1 MSQCNQARTRIV
13 RSQEQPSF
21 PIRPGMHYAPDNFG
35 QAGSL
40 MTAVTV
46 EPLLEPATPDLSGET
61 ASALPPYLHQVVPY
75 PPSYLIA
82 QNPLLPDGY
91 QEVIDYDNIQYL
103 NGFLRTLIGKEVECE
118 FLVGTNNT
126 VKENGILSTV
136 GINYFVL
143 VQPETKS
150 SCICDYYAL
159 KFVRSV

>member
-1 MSQCNQARTRIV
+1 MSQRNQARTRIV
-13 RSQEQPSF
+13 RSQEQPIF
-21 PIRPGMHYAPDNFG
+21 PIRPGMHYAPENSG

-46 EPLLEPATPDLSGET
+46 EPFLEPATPDHLTEESLS
-61 ASALPPYLHQVVPY
+61 PPAVLHQVVPN

-103 NGFLRTLIGKEVECE
+103 NGFLRTMIGRQVECE
-118 FLVGTNNT
+118 FLVGTNNI
-126 VKENGILSTV
+126 VKERGLLSTV
-136 GINYFVL
+136 GINFFVL
-143 VQPETKS
+143 VHPETKV
-150 SCICDYYAL
+150 SCVCDYYAL

>member
-13 RSQEQPSF
+13 RSQEQLSF
-21 PIRPGMHYAPDNFG
+21 PIRPGMHYAPENPG
-35 QAGSL
+35 HPSSL

-46 EPLLEPATPDLSGET
+46 EPLLPPATPEYLSEEML
-61 ASALPPYLHQVVPY
+61 APLSYVHQVVPN
-75 PPSYLIA
+75 PPSYLIT

-103 NGFLRTLIGKEVECE
+103 NGFLHTMIGKQVECE

-126 VKENGILSTV
+126 VKEQGLLSTV
-136 GINYFVL
+136 GINFFVL
-143 VQPETKS
+143 VHPETKS
-150 SCICDYYAL
+150 SCVCDYYAL

>member
-13 RSQEQPSF
+13 RSQEQPIF
-21 PIRPGMHYAPDNFG
+21 PIRPGMHYAPENSG

-46 EPLLEPATPDLSGET
+46 EPFLEPATPDHLAEESLS
-61 ASALPPYLHQVVPY
+61 PPAVLHQVVPN

-91 QEVIDYDNIQYL
+91 QEVIDYDNVQYL
-103 NGFLRTLIGKEVECE
+103 NGFLRTMIGSQVECE
-118 FLVGTNNT
+118 FLVGTNNI
-126 VKENGILSTV
+126 VKEQGLLSTV
-136 GINYFVL
+136 GINFFVL
-143 VQPETKS
+143 LHPETKV
-150 SCICDYYAL
+150 SCVCDYYAL